1 MSEGRSRR
9 RWKRGKA
16 AGVATGACDGER
28 SWRMVVLGRRI
39 VRGGRERWN
48 QGVSDRSEWTEP
60 ESERKRRSDESA
72 RSRWKIPMSGNYVN
86 DSDSSPRCWI
96 AMQESD
102 RQFADA
108 QHFENLALIP
118 FVH

>member
-39 VRGGRERWN
+39 ARDGRERWN
-48 QGVSDRSEWTEP
+48 QGVSDCSEWPEP
-60 ESERKRRSDESA
+60 KSKRERRSDDPA
-72 RSRWKIPMSGNYVN
+72 RSR
-86 DSDSSPRCWI
+86 
-96 AMQESD
+96 
-102 RQFADA
+102 
-108 QHFENLALIP
+108 
-118 FVH
+118 